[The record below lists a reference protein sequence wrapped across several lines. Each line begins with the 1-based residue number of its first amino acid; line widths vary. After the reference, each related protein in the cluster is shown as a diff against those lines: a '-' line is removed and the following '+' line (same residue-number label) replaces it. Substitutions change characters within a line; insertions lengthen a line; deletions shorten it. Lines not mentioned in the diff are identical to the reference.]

1 VDISGESF
9 ANTQQI
15 WFRIKIFD
23 DVQDERS
30 CKVYN
35 DIANEKNVDGESE
48 YNYIDT
54 CKRR

>member
-1 VDISGESF
+1 MNDMDSRMVL
-9 ANTQQI
+9 
-15 WFRIKIFD
+15 
-23 DVQDERS
+23 
-30 CKVYN
+30 KVYN